1 MLRDLGFEDV
11 QVKEALVM
19 TNNDKDKAIQYLLD
33 NS

>member
-11 QVKEALVM
+11 KVKESLVM